1 MDSVVVQDTSLMV
14 LRVLDSWEAVG
25 LWPLVMGVY
34 TILLGLDIIL
44 SSSVWPMVITMTN
57 YHPTCSLV
65 ECQGVTEQ
73 G

>member
-1 MDSVVVQDTSLMV
+1 MDRVVVQDTSLMV

-44 SSSVWPMVITMTN
+44 SSSV
-57 YHPTCSLV
+57 
-65 ECQGVTEQ
+65 
-73 G
+73 